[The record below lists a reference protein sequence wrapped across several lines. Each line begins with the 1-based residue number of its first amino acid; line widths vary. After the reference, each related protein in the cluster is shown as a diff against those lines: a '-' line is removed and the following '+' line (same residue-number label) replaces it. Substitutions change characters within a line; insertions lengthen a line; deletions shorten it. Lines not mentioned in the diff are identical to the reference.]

1 MRGRFP
7 TTRFADALC
16 ALLVLAVIASG
27 SFAIALGTLR
37 TVVTFNIGSELALT
51 YRPGDNPWTY
61 AAWSSARDLGVPESA
76 ANYAAIAAHQL
87 TVIGSDDD
95 GKSFSVL
102 AQATVPRNGAEG
114 MIITQGG
121 FAGGWAFYIDHGRP
135 VFEEYDLDGIE
146 RYTIAADRPLAPGP
160 QTLRFSVHFDATD
173 AAQDGVATLTANG
186 EEIARGRI
194 ERTLSPPFFAE

>member
-7 TTRFADALC
+7 ATRFADALC
-16 ALLVLAVIASG
+16 ALVVLAVIASG

-37 TVVTFNIGSELALT
+37 TVVAFNMGSDLALT

-61 AAWSSARDLGVPESA
+61 AAWSSARDLGVPESSS
-76 ANYAAIAAHQL
+76 NYAANAAHQL

-135 VFEEYDLDGIE
+135 VLEEYDLDGIE

-173 AAQDGVATLTANG
+173 AGEDGVATLTANG

-194 ERTLSPPFFAE
+194 ERTLSPSFFAE

>member
-7 TTRFADALC
+7 ATWFADALC
-16 ALLVLAVIASG
+16 ALVVLAVIASG
-27 SFAIALGTLR
+27 SFAIALGTWR
-37 TVVTFNIGSELALT
+37 TVIAFNMGSGLAPT
-51 YRPGDNPWTY
+51 YRLGDNPWTY
-61 AAWSSARDLGVPESA
+61 AAWSSARDVGVPESSS
-76 ANYAAIAAHQL
+76 NYAANAAHKL

-95 GKSFSVL
+95 GKSFSVV

-114 MIITQGG
+114 MIVTQGG

-135 VFEEYDLDGIE
+135 VLEEYDLEGIE

-160 QTLRFSVHFDATD
+160 QTLLFSVRFDTTNAGE
-173 AAQDGVATLTANG
+173 AGVATLTANG

>member
-7 TTRFADALC
+7 ATRFADALY
-16 ALLVLAVIASG
+16 ALAVLAVIASG
-27 SFAIALGTLR
+27 SFAIALGTWR
-37 TVVTFNIGSELALT
+37 TVVASDMGSELAST

-61 AAWSSARDLGVPESA
+61 VGVPGSSSNYVATA
-76 ANYAAIAAHQL
+76 ARRL

-95 GKSFSVL
+95 GKSFSVV
-102 AQATVPRNGAEG
+102 AQATVPGNGADG
-114 MIITQGG
+114 MIVTQSG

-135 VFEEYDLDGIE
+135 VLEEYDLDGIE

-160 QTLRFSVHFDATD
+160 QTLLFSVRFDATH
-173 AAQDGVATLTANG
+173 AGEAGVATLTANG